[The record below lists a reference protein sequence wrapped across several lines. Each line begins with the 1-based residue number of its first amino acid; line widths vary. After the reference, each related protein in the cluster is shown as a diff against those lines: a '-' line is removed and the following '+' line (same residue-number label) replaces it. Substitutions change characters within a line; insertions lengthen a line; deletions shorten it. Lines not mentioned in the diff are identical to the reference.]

1 MNRIITLSREF
12 GTGAAKIAEQAAQ
25 EAGYAYYDKEILEAI
40 ARKLGVDERFFSE
53 TGYAKATFGSLSR
66 LTLDNAFYD
75 SAKEV
80 ISSIEGPAII
90 VGRCADYVLRNRDN
104 VISVF
109 VYADQTYRL
118 IQLEKQF
125 GWDAHT
131 ALKQLRRVDSQ
142 RARFYEWYTDRLW
155 KDIHSYDM
163 MLNAQSK
170 QFKAILKSLMI
181 NE

>member
-12 GTGAAKIAEQAAQ
+12 GTGAAKMAQ
-25 EAGYAYYDKEILEAI
+25 EAAKETGYAYYDKEILEAI
-40 ARKLGVDERFFSE
+40 ARELGVDERFFSE
-53 TGYAKATFGSLSR
+53 TGYAKATFGALSC

-75 SAKEV
+75 SARKV
-80 ISSIEGPAII
+80 ISSIKGPAII
-90 VGRCADYVLRNRDN
+90 VGRCSDYVLRKREN

-109 VYADQTYRL
+109 VYAEQSYRL

-163 MLNAQSK
+163 MLNAESK
-170 QFKAILKSLMI
+170 EFKTILKSLMI
-181 NE
+181 K